1 MIREYSFSGDGTLK
15 FDDSRTVRELIEY
28 AFEEFGYYEPAG
40 METLTIFQPS
50 HSRTNNGWFTQDT
63 NRRCA
68 DEIEK
73 CKHLCFAYQMPGVF
87 YFAEGGWGHH
97 MIELGNHPVIPD
109 PVAIMIRF
117 DDFRN
122 TVVINGNY
130 CFNDIIRYL
139 KKTGYISED
148 CSRLR
153 VLLVGTGEAYSIP
166 FSDSI
171 MQIPLRYFEEKI
183 SEYTDQRY
191 PGHGMVYHEE
201 IEIG

>member
-1 MIREYSFSGDGTLK
+1 MIREYSFSGEGTLK
-15 FDDSRTVRELIEY
+15 FDDSKTVRELIEY
-28 AFEEFGYYEPAG
+28 AFEEFEYYEPAG
-40 METLTIFQPS
+40 METVTLFQCS
-50 HSRTNNGWFTQDT
+50 HSQTNVGWFTQDT
-63 NRRCA
+63 SRRCA
-68 DEIEK
+68 DEIEN

-109 PVAIMIRF
+109 PAAITIRF

-130 CFNDIIRYL
+130 CFNDIVRYL

-153 VLLVGTGEAYSIP
+153 VFLVGTGEAYFIP

-171 MQIPLRYFEEKI
+171 MEIPLSDFEEKI
-183 SEYTDQRY
+183 SEYTHQRGLDHSPISY
-191 PGHGMVYHEE
+191 EE
-201 IEIG
+201 IEIC